1 MREAALDNITDGLF
15 WLFQPLQRDPQ
26 LPVVSSSDSIAI
38 PDSLIDEMEE
48 IALELRAPYI
58 SMVDDDD
65 ILFSSCPIPL
75 LDDDGINNE

>member
-1 MREAALDNITDGLF
+1 M
-15 WLFQPLQRDPQ
+15 
-26 LPVVSSSDSIAI
+26 VSSSDSIAI